1 MFKAPPAVM
10 SGYRLAATRL
20 SLGLI
25 WAASVSAVAGYLF
38 LLGYVKY
45 FAAAERAAA
54 MSVPRYYQMIVLL
67 ALALAGLIL
76 VLTGDDRVVAILDGL
91 SPALSVGTLLYEHF
105 SVIPH
110 YEAMV
115 RGVIGLEQLAYF
127 GLLSVLFL
135 WLNVRVLERD
145 RT

>member
-1 MFKAPPAVM
+1 M
-10 SGYRLAATRL
+10 
-20 SLGLI
+20 
-25 WAASVSAVAGYLF
+25 
-38 LLGYVKY
+38 
-45 FAAAERAAA
+45 
-54 MSVPRYYQMIVLL
+54 
-67 ALALAGLIL
+67 AGLIS
-76 VLTGDDRVVAILDGL
+76 VLTGDDRLVAILDGL
-91 SPALSVGTLLYEHF
+91 SPALSLGTLLYEHV

-127 GLLSVLFL
+127 GLLSLLFL

>member
-1 MFKAPPAVM
+1 
-10 SGYRLAATRL
+10 
-20 SLGLI
+20 
-25 WAASVSAVAGYLF
+25 
-38 LLGYVKY
+38 
-45 FAAAERAAA
+45 
-54 MSVPRYYQMIVLL
+54 
-67 ALALAGLIL
+67 
-76 VLTGDDRVVAILDGL
+76 
-91 SPALSVGTLLYEHF
+91 LSVGTLLYEHL